1 MSFNFTK
8 NYQFTTRIQM
18 EGHTL
23 PVLSQTKLLGVII
36 TSDLKW
42 SENTKQLIKRANA
55 RMELLRR
62 MVQFSPP
69 IEDMKTVYIT
79 YIRCIL
85 EQSCTIWH
93 SDLTIEDRIA
103 LERVQKNAFRN
114 ILQSKYETYEKALVD
129 LDMETLFQRRERLL
143 LTFGKKCSTLPLT
156 RELFP
161 LNNNYHDMNTRNQ
174 EKYEEVKAHTSR
186 LQNSTVPYIQRL
198 LNRAE
203 NETKQK
209 QGL

>member
-1 MSFNFTK
+1 
-8 NYQFTTRIQM
+8 
-18 EGHTL
+18 
-23 PVLSQTKLLGVII
+23 
-36 TSDLKW
+36 
-42 SENTKQLIKRANA
+42 
-55 RMELLRR
+55 
-62 MVQFSPP
+62 
-69 IEDMKTVYIT
+69 MKTLYKT

-85 EQSCTIWH
+85 KQPCTIWH

-103 LERVQKNAFRN
+103 LERVQKNALRN

-161 LNNNYHDMNTRNQ
+161 LNNNYHDINTRNQ
-174 EKYEEVKAHTSR
+174 EKYEVVKAHTSR